1 MTGLILFDCDGTLV
15 DSQHHI
21 VATMTSAFAAC
32 DLPPPPAAAIRSTV
46 GLSLVE
52 AAAELLPGTERRQH
66 EAVADAYRRAYHAA
80 RTHDEADEPL
90 FPGIAEAL
98 VALNRAG
105 YLLGVATGKGRRGLE
120 GVLARHGLREL
131 FVTLQ
136 TADRSP
142 SKPAPDMVYNALAE
156 TGSTAAETIVIG
168 DTTYD
173 MAMARNA
180 GVAAIGVSW
189 GYHPAPALLAAGA
202 AAMIDD
208 IADLPGALA
217 GLLIRSES

>member
-1 MTGLILFDCDGTLV
+1 MTGLLLFDCDGTLV

-21 VATMTSAFAAC
+21 ISTMTQAFAAC
-32 DLPPPPAAAIRSTV
+32 GLPRPAPNAIRGTV

-52 AAAELLPGTERRQH
+52 AAAELLPGAGRPLH
-66 EAVADAYRRAYHAA
+66 EAVAQAYRQAYHAA
-80 RTHDEADEPL
+80 RARDEADEPL
-90 FPGIAEAL
+90 FPGIPEML
-98 VALNRAG
+98 GELNRAG
-105 YLLGVATGKGRRGLE
+105 YLLGVATGKGRRGLDA
-120 GVLARHGLREL
+120 VLARHGLADL

-136 TADRSP
+136 TADRAP

-180 GVAAIGVSW
+180 GVTAIGVSW
-189 GYHPAPALLAAGA
+189 GYHPGDSLLAAGA

-208 IADLPGALA
+208 IADLPAALA
-217 GLLIRSES
+217 GLLIRSEP

>member
-1 MTGLILFDCDGTLV
+1 MTGLLLFDCDGTLV

-21 VATMTSAFAAC
+21 IATMTRAFAAC
-32 DLPPPPAAAIRSTV
+32 DLPQPAPGAIRGTV

-52 AAAELLPGTERRQH
+52 AAAELLPGAGRPVH
-66 EAVADAYRRAYHAA
+66 EAVAQAYRQAYHAA
-80 RTHDEADEPL
+80 RGHDEADEPL
-90 FPGIAEAL
+90 FPGIPEML
-98 VALNRAG
+98 GELNRAG
-105 YLLGVATGKGRRGLE
+105 YLLGVATGKGRRGLDA
-120 GVLARHGLREL
+120 VLARHGLADL

-136 TADRSP
+136 TADRAP

-156 TGSTAAETIVIG
+156 TGASAAETIVIG

-173 MAMARNA
+173 MAMASNA

-189 GYHPAPALLAAGA
+189 GYHPGDSLLAAGA

-208 IADLPGALA
+208 IADLPAALA
-217 GLLIRSES
+217 GLLIRSEP

>member
-21 VATMTSAFAAC
+21 IATMTRAFAAC
-32 DLPPPPAAAIRSTV
+32 DLPQPVPASIRGTV

-52 AAAELLPGTERRQH
+52 AAAELLPGAERRLH
-66 EAVADAYRRAYHAA
+66 EAVADAYRQAYHAA
-80 RTHDEADEPL
+80 RSHEEPEEPL
-90 FPGIAEAL
+90 FPGIAEML
-98 VALNRAG
+98 GRLNQGG
-105 YLLGVATGKGRRGLE
+105 YLLGVATGKGRRGLDA
-120 GVLARHGLREL
+120 VLARHGLGDL

-136 TADRSP
+136 TADRAP

-156 TGSTAAETIVIG
+156 TGATAAETVVIG

-180 GVAAIGVSW
+180 GVVAIGVSW
-189 GYHPAPALLAAGA
+189 GYHPAQALLAAGA
-202 AAMIDD
+202 SAMIDD

-217 GLLIRSES
+217 GLLVRSEP

>member
-21 VATMTSAFAAC
+21 IATMTQAFAAC
-32 DLPPPPAAAIRSTV
+32 DLPRPVAAAIRGTV

-52 AAAELLPGTERRQH
+52 AAAELLPGAERHLH
-66 EAVADAYRRAYHAA
+66 EAVADAYRQAYHAA
-80 RTHDEADEPL
+80 RLREEAEEPL
-90 FPGIAEAL
+90 FPGIAEML
-98 VALNRAG
+98 VELHRGG
-105 YLLGVATGKGRRGLE
+105 YLLGVATGKGRRGLDA
-120 GVLARHGLREL
+120 VLARHGLGDL

-136 TADRSP
+136 TADRAP

-156 TGSTAAETIVIG
+156 TGATAAETVVIG

-180 GVAAIGVSW
+180 GVAAVGVSW
-189 GYHPAPALLAAGA
+189 GYHAPDSLLAAGA

-208 IADLPGALA
+208 IADLPKALA
-217 GLLIRSES
+217 GLLIRSEP

>member
-21 VATMTSAFAAC
+21 VATMTRAFAAC
-32 DLPPPPAAAIRSTV
+32 DLPRPAATAIRSTV

-52 AAAELLPGTERRQH
+52 AAAELLPGAERRLH
-66 EAVADAYRRAYHAA
+66 EAVADAYRQAYHAA
-80 RTHDEADEPL
+80 RGEAEPEEPL
-90 FPGIAEAL
+90 FPGIAGMLAE
-98 VALNRAG
+98 LNRGG
-105 YLLGVATGKGRRGLE
+105 YLLGVATGKGRRGLDS
-120 GVLARHGLREL
+120 VLARHGLRDL

-156 TGSTAAETIVIG
+156 TGAVAAETVVIG

-189 GYHPAPALLAAGA
+189 GYHPAEALLAAGA

-208 IADLPGALA
+208 IADLPKALA
-217 GLLIRSES
+217 GLLIRSEP